1 MSTDPA
7 SNPNPVPASAPITIN
22 TSATSKKRSREEI
35 SRDDEEMEG
44 NLPPSRTPGVSPTAI
59 YSEEVPRINPLTGAA
74 TTVETQTGTW
84 FENQLEKRL
93 RTDVEAKAMQMSG
106 SEGESPKRKMQRRD
120 TSSSSDVTELSNS
133 NGSAKSTVADPVVD
147 KYTHLLGIGWTY
159 VGENSEL
166 AAMARGFGRYIAKHY
181 PLTDLEVLLSSKSL
195 ESYLVKTSEG
205 YFLFQEDLASG
216 QLVARTWEDTLA
228 NLQCSPVRYSWAQ
241 RLFAARTPETSRETD
256 NGTGLSSEAAQVE
269 DIEMN

>member
-1 MSTDPA
+1 
-7 SNPNPVPASAPITIN
+7 
-22 TSATSKKRSREEI
+22 
-35 SRDDEEMEG
+35 
-44 NLPPSRTPGVSPTAI
+44 
-59 YSEEVPRINPLTGAA
+59 
-74 TTVETQTGTW
+74 
-84 FENQLEKRL
+84 
-93 RTDVEAKAMQMSG
+93 MQMPD

-120 TSSSSDVTELSNS
+120 TSSASDVTEPSNS
-133 NGSAKSTVADPVVD
+133 NGPAKTTVADPVVD

-205 YFLFQEDLASG
+205 YFLFQEDLSSG

-228 NLQCSPVRYSWAQ
+228 NLQCSPVRFSWAQ

-256 NGTGLSSEAAQVE
+256 KGTGSSSVAAEGE

>member
-1 MSTDPA
+1 MPMPD
-7 SNPNPVPASAPITIN
+7 
-22 TSATSKKRSREEI
+22 
-35 SRDDEEMEG
+35 
-44 NLPPSRTPGVSPTAI
+44 
-59 YSEEVPRINPLTGAA
+59 
-74 TTVETQTGTW
+74 
-84 FENQLEKRL
+84 
-93 RTDVEAKAMQMSG
+93 

-120 TSSSSDVTELSNS
+120 TSSSSDVTEPSKS
-133 NGSAKSTVADPVVD
+133 NGSAKTTVADPVVD

-205 YFLFQEDLASG
+205 YFLFQEDLSSG

-228 NLQCSPVRYSWAQ
+228 NLQCSPVRFSWAQ
-241 RLFAARTPETSRETD
+241 RLLAARTPETSRETD
-256 NGTGLSSEAAQVE
+256 KGTGASSVAAEGE

>member
-1 MSTDPA
+1 MEEK
-7 SNPNPVPASAPITIN
+7 
-22 TSATSKKRSREEI
+22 AT
-35 SRDDEEMEG
+35 
-44 NLPPSRTPGVSPTAI
+44 
-59 YSEEVPRINPLTGAA
+59 
-74 TTVETQTGTW
+74 
-84 FENQLEKRL
+84 
-93 RTDVEAKAMQMSG
+93 QMPD
-106 SEGESPKRKMQRRD
+106 SEGESPKRKMRRRD
-120 TSSSSDVTELSNS
+120 TSSSSDVTEPSNS
-133 NGSAKSTVADPVVD
+133 NGSAKITVADPVVD

-205 YFLFQEDLASG
+205 YFLFQEDLSSG

-228 NLQCSPVRYSWAQ
+228 NLQCSPVRFSWAQ

-256 NGTGLSSEAAQVE
+256 KGAGPSSEAAEGE

>member
-1 MSTDPA
+1 
-7 SNPNPVPASAPITIN
+7 
-22 TSATSKKRSREEI
+22 
-35 SRDDEEMEG
+35 
-44 NLPPSRTPGVSPTAI
+44 
-59 YSEEVPRINPLTGAA
+59 
-74 TTVETQTGTW
+74 
-84 FENQLEKRL
+84 
-93 RTDVEAKAMQMSG
+93 MQMPN
-106 SEGESPKRKMQRRD
+106 SEGESPKRKMQRR
-120 TSSSSDVTELSNS
+120 SSGSDVTEPSNS
-133 NGSAKSTVADPVVD
+133 NGPAKTTVADPVVD

-166 AAMARGFGRYIAKHY
+166 AAMARGFGRYITKHY

-205 YFLFQEDLASG
+205 YFLFQEDLSSG

-228 NLQCSPVRYSWAQ
+228 NLQCSPVRFSWAQ

-256 NGTGLSSEAAQVE
+256 KGTGPSSVAAEGE